1 MLAPQFQA
9 VCSRCGIISNVMQY
23 HQVFGWDTTPSMSDI
38 DVQNW
43 NYIKWMVTILPPWSS
58 YNLTMVHRSNEC
70 VLARHPRDS
79 HTNTRQEQQW
89 RIKCMF
95 QTSLWGVG
103 TPLCFIQKGAPK
115 GGSPPLVSIHKF
127 NVWLPPPYRVG
138 LPQGDLLCVHFI
150 ALSHEAKSEWY
161 RTQTSCKILWR
172 KGHLHRCYKWSGKV
186 HPRQPNSPSRD
197 RILLARTV
205 LWKMH
210 SRFNMFR

>member
-1 MLAPQFQA
+1 MPELLLSRVGVGGWGRIAPQFQA
-9 VCSRCGIISNVMQY
+9 VCSRCGKISNVMQY
-23 HQVFGWDTTPSMSDI
+23 HQLFGWDTTPRMSDI

-89 RIKCMF
+89 RKKMYVSDV
-95 QTSLWGVG
+95 SLGGWY
-103 TPLCFIQKGAPK
+103 LQCFIQKGAPK

-138 LPQGDLLCVHFI
+138 LPQGDDIYIYVTLYIRMKHMYIYMQCV
-150 ALSHEAKSEWY
+150 LM
-161 RTQTSCKILWR
+161 Q
-172 KGHLHRCYKWSGKV
+172 
-186 HPRQPNSPSRD
+186 
-197 RILLARTV
+197 
-205 LWKMH
+205 
-210 SRFNMFR
+210 